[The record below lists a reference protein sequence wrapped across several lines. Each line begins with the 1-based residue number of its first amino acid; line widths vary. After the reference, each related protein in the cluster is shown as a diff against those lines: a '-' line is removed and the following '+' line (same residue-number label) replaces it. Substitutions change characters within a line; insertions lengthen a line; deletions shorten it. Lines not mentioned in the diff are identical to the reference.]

1 MSFQAVQSRN
11 NVQFLCASLPPF
23 AGSARPFVGALNY
36 VAPVAPTCKIT
47 ANDDG
52 AASAGFTNGVN
63 AISTAITQAT
73 IGQTICVAPGTY
85 NEFTVDKS
93 LTILGLSDP
102 EGGTPVVVVPSSSS
116 ATDLALIEAN
126 NVTVT
131 GLKFDGNGIVT
142 ADQAAGVRV
151 SPILASL
158 SGVNVTYNI
167 ITNISAATGFAS
179 KGLQWFTDT
188 NSGFSLSNSNFANNT
203 ISNISSVNK
212 GGYGVQTVGA
222 MSNVAIQN
230 NTISNTTG
238 AWGAGIAVD
247 TKNTTLTSV
256 SGSTITRNQVM
267 TSVSNGTSRFAVQVE
282 NGIDATGVGV
292 HQNNIETS
300 VHGGGN
306 IALGTEGIL
315 NAQNNWWG
323 TAAPVLLTDVFNSG
337 TNVTDF
343 TFPEASIFALNP

>member
-1 MSFQAVQSRN
+1 M
-11 NVQFLCASLPPF
+11 
-23 AGSARPFVGALNY
+23 
-36 VAPVAPTCKIT
+36 
-47 ANDDG
+47 
-52 AASAGFTNGVN
+52 
-63 AISTAITQAT
+63 
-73 IGQTICVAPGTY
+73 
-85 NEFTVDKS
+85 
-93 LTILGLSDP
+93 
-102 EGGTPVVVVPSSSS
+102 
-116 ATDLALIEAN
+116 
-126 NVTVT
+126 
-131 GLKFDGNGIVT
+131 
-142 ADQAAGVRV
+142 
-151 SPILASL
+151 
-158 SGVNVTYNI
+158 
-167 ITNISAATGFAS
+167 
-179 KGLQWFTDT
+179 
-188 NSGFSLSNSNFANNT
+188 
-203 ISNISSVNK
+203 
-212 GGYGVQTVGA
+212 QTVGA